1 MFVQEQ
7 TSHKYHC
14 TLAESELLEKQTW
27 KNEQKLDLTCLTFV
41 ELYSDHF
48 LDINPQNTSS
58 PKERKKEQTFDLTS
72 FTLVKALHKNMFLTT
87 TQE

>member
-1 MFVQEQ
+1 VFVQEQ

-27 KNEQKLDLTCLTFV
+27 EYKQKLDLTCLTFV
-41 ELYSDHF
+41 ELYSNHF

-58 PKERKKEQTFDLTS
+58 PKETFGRNNKHLTS
-72 FTLVKALHKNMFLTT
+72 PVSRNLIVMR
-87 TQE
+87 